1 MKIHDGLL
9 TALNASLVTWCGTAG
24 PSSCSRPGRS
34 WTGSP
39 AAAGLVVL
47 ALALVQHHAA
57 HLVVHVV
64 GLPLVPGLE
73 APGVSAGPLPR
84 ALLEVVHPAQPVA
97 VGVVTVHCSST
108 AVIYALHRTLRTCL
122 QPAHDEVVLGLA
134 GGLGQEPV
142 VLHAALLGLVPA
154 TCRVSRVTCQVC
166 TCHQLRYP

>member
-1 MKIHDGLL
+1 MPGEGPFKDHRVFLNRFLIVQALEGACNSTGTVKLHDGSL
-9 TALNASLVTWCGTAG
+9 TALDASLVTWCGTAG

-47 ALALVQHHAA
+47 ALVHYHAA

-108 AVIYALHRTLRTCL
+108 AVIYALHT
-122 QPAHDEVVLGLA
+122 
-134 GGLGQEPV
+134 
-142 VLHAALLGLVPA
+142 ALYA
-154 TCRVSRVTCQVC
+154 RVCSRPMMRSCSAW
-166 TCHQLRYP
+166 LEGWARNP